1 MPETFSTDSQTC
13 LLKCIVILNDKDI
26 TLNAYERTELTIS
39 DVKIDTFDA
48 MQLVFQVK
56 HHLRDAIKYWC
67 VIDNFIYTQ
76 NSAKSITITILAQET
91 CIIKANE
98 PICHVQ
104 LYSVP
109 EVITNL
115 RGNNFNVYLN
125 Y

>member
-39 DVKIDTFDA
+39 DVKID
-48 MQLVFQVK
+48 
-56 HHLRDAIKYWC
+56 
-67 VIDNFIYTQ
+67 
-76 NSAKSITITILAQET
+76 
-91 CIIKANE
+91 
-98 PICHVQ
+98 VQ

>member
-1 MPETFSTDSQTC
+1 MPETYSTDSQAC

-39 DVKIDTFDA
+39 DVKIGTFDA

-56 HHLRDAIKYWC
+56 HHLTDAIKYWC

-76 NSAKSITITILAQET
+76 NSTKPITITILAQET
-91 CIIKANE
+91 CTIKANE

-104 LYSVP
+104 LYSVS